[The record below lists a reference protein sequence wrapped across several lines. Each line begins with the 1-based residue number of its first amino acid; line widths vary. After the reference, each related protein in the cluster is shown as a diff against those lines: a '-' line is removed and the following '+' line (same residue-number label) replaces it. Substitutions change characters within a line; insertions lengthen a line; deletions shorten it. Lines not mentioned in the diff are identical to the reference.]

1 MANTARDLIKCRI
14 SNDPGT
20 SGNFTLSTAFTNSL
34 LPAAADDGLAFKLNI
49 TENGVGTE
57 IRRNCTYTHSTTT
70 FGRGTMVRS
79 TAAADAALNFTA
91 AAIVSVVPSAEDYPV
106 IVRANV
112 IVNDSSSGAKAAN
125 TTELERIAAV
135 VAATTGSKLAVTT
148 PDGVVHYNAPI
159 VWTADAGSASYST
172 TSVAQSNWPTF
183 ISDGTT
189 TWVSSQSRNG
199 ADWVFQNAG
208 YEGVNLKFVNQRWAG
223 PGVTVR
229 DTGAVVTGV
238 SAAATAFDLP
248 AGTSIEAGDAI
259 CVTLDN
265 SSSYDVAPSWWATVT
280 SVSGTN
286 PITVNFANQPL
297 GGAVTAGN
305 IVTVFRNQCAVQI
318 GGYSSARQDIFFN
331 TSFERCAFIDY
342 FSAIRIN
349 DCTFQS
355 FKQNWVN
362 RCMFGI
368 EFGYNIDTTTIELHS
383 HQCQYP
389 ARSATFTSASTTVTF
404 SDTDKILVGMSL
416 NNAGAAVAATLPDHA
431 VVVDVVDGTTVTMSH
446 PSSASVTRDTIM
458 TMGIAIA
465 IGKGHGPWYPLQP
478 SGVGGDG
485 ARTNTDTLNIN
496 NIICN
501 GVRAIVSAE
510 GVLSGQ
516 WNIVGMYSELNQRLM
531 WYGAPGGP
539 TGQPN
544 VNLSNVVVH
553 GAAVLTGPAIQCG
566 GGNGGLITLHG
577 VVADVAAPRVPLI
590 DFRNFAGP
598 ILFYKENYWGTTV
611 APITAQYYYQGLYP
625 AVYTSCRFELASPL
639 DTGHVRA
646 LGTVSGSQTNE
657 LNQVDLLTATL
668 SGNTTI
674 ANPPWGSGAANSAA
688 QGKRLRMLF
697 QQNGTGG
704 YTITL
709 GTLFCSA
716 AAAAL
721 GTSAAGTASQCMV
734 LEFVWRGT
742 KWVLTAGAFSWA
754 DA

>member
-20 SGNFTLSTAFTNSL
+20 TGSFILDTAFTNSL
-34 LPAAADDGLAFKLNI
+34 LPSSGDNGLAFKLNI

-70 FGRGTMVRS
+70 FSRGTMVRS
-79 TAAADAALNFTA
+79 TAAADAALNFTS

-148 PDGVVHYNAPI
+148 PDGAVHYNAPI

-199 ADWVFQNAG
+199 ADWLFQGAG
-208 YEGVNLKFVNQRWAG
+208 YEGINLRFVGQRWAG

-229 DTGAVVTGV
+229 DVRGVVTGV

-248 AGTSIEAGDAI
+248 AGTSVEAGDAI

-265 SSSYDVAPSWWATVT
+265 SSSYAVAPSWWATVT

-318 GGYSSARQDIFFN
+318 GGASSSRQDIFFN
-331 TSFERCAFIDY
+331 TSFERCAFVDY
-342 FSAIRIN
+342 FSAIRLN
-349 DCTFQS
+349 DCTFQH
-355 FKQNWVN
+355 FKQNWIN

-368 EFGYNIDTTTIELHS
+368 EFGYNIDTTTIEMHA
-383 HQCQYP
+383 HQCQY
-389 ARSATFTSASTTVTF
+389 ASRSGTFTNASTAVTF
-404 SDTDKILVGMSL
+404 STTENIKVGMSL
-416 NNAGAAVAATLPDHA
+416 NNAGAAVAPTLPDHA
-431 VVVDVVDGTTVTMSH
+431 VVVSVDSGTQVTMSH

-496 NIICN
+496 NIVCN

-510 GVLSGQ
+510 ATLSGQ
-516 WNIVGMYSELNQRLM
+516 WNVVGVYSELNQRLM

-539 TGQPN
+539 TGKQN
-544 VNLSNVVVH
+544 VLLSNVVVH
-553 GAAVLTGPAIQCG
+553 GTDALTGPAIQFG
-566 GGNGGLITLHG
+566 GGAGGMMTLHG
-577 VVADVAAPRVPLI
+577 VVADVAAPRVAMI
-590 DFRNFAGP
+590 DFRNFEGP
-598 ILFYKENYWGTTV
+598 ILFYKENAWGTTN

-625 AVYTSCRFELASPL
+625 TPYTSCRFEIASPM

-646 LGTVSGSQTNE
+646 LGTISGSQTHE
-657 LNQVDLLTATL
+657 LNQIDLVTATL

-674 ANPPWGSGAANSAA
+674 ANPPWGTNA

-721 GTSAAGTASQCMV
+721 GTSAAGTANQCMV
-734 LEFVWRGT
+734 LDFMWRGT